1 MSGLIGRG
9 EVEMPKMSA
18 QWPEVFLS
26 TADIRRA
33 VSEALKAGRL
43 RKLASRLYTTNLR
56 DEPEKIVRQHLWPIV
71 ALYFPGALIADRTAL
86 ENGPAPDG
94 SIFLVGSSRK
104 SIELPGLHLY
114 VRPGHPPLIDDL
126 PFVGGLRLS
135 CPARAFLEN
144 LRPSR
149 GPYKKEGVTRAL
161 TRREIEERLEGML
174 QRGSEQTLNR
184 LRDDAKRIAPALGLE
199 KEAAELDGLIG
210 TLLGSR
216 RMPVSSPLASARV
229 AGRPYD
235 PQRLLHFE
243 LLHAALQSTPPV
255 PRPSPAR
262 NPEGQA
268 TLAFFEAYFSNY
280 IEGTQ
285 FEVDEAEAII
295 FQGRIPR
302 SRPEDAHDILGTFAV
317 VASEEEMRRTPRSAE
332 DLQRTRRLLERT
344 NAFLT
349 SDEAEEQG
357 RLLRLPTPD
366 LLNDA

>member
-56 DEPEKIVRQHLWPIV
+56 EKIVRQHLWPIV